1 VLETLKPRDLTKI
14 AVFAALYVV
23 MSFIPVSM
31 FIGAGS
37 FLSLSLVIT
46 PVIAVLLT
54 PLEALI
60 CSVIAG
66 LILVIINPGAAM
78 FGVFTLLLP
87 ISGSVCGSLIIRL
100 RGGSLIVSIF
110 LLIVITFYII
120 YRGSF
125 IFWII
130 PHVIALI
137 LVLGSSHI
145 EKKYVTVYII
155 PLISTICE
163 QGAML
168 ILAIGLL
175 KLPVVVFQTAFPLM
189 LYERTFATLG
199 GTLLIITLRRIVP
212 QYINL

>member
-1 VLETLKPRDLTKI
+1 MLETLKPRDLTKI
-14 AVFAALYVV
+14 AVLAAMYVV
-23 MSFIPVSM
+23 MSFIPVSI

-60 CSVIAG
+60 CSVISG
-66 LILVIINPGAAM
+66 LIIVILNPGAAM
-78 FGVFTLLLP
+78 FGVLTVLLP
-87 ISGSVCGSLIIRL
+87 TSGSVCGSLIVRL

-110 LLIVITFYII
+110 LLGIIGFYIT

-125 IFWII
+125 ISWIV
-130 PHVIALI
+130 PHMIALI
-137 LVLGSSHI
+137 LVLGSSLI
-145 EKKYVTVYII
+145 EKKFLTVYII
-155 PLISTICE
+155 PFISTMCE

-168 ILAIGLL
+168 ILAIGFLQ
-175 KLPVVVFQTAFPLM
+175 LPVVVFQTAFPLM

-199 GTLLIITLRRIVP
+199 GMLLIIALRRVVP
-212 QYINL
+212 QYVTL